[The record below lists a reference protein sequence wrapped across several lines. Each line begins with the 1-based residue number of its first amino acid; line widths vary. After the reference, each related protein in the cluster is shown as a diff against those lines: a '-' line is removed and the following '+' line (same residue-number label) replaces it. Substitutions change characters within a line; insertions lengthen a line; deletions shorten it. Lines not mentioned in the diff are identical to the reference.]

1 MIVAV
6 PLNMGLVRLLLTYA
20 VVASW
25 VLLSEVVGVGPDTVP
40 VNVAPAKAAYALIV
54 AVVR

>member
-1 MIVAV
+1 MFF
-6 PLNMGLVRLLLTYA
+6 TYA

-25 VLLSEVVGVGPDTVP
+25 VLLSEVVGVGPDTMP
-40 VNVAPAKAAYALIV
+40 VNVAPVKV